1 MKIRQAVPDDA
12 PAVVAL
18 RATVYP
24 YLVRGVEST
33 RRMIAQPPP
42 DEHWAAFVA
51 QRQGELVG
59 WVSAYLNTN
68 SSARVGEISL
78 PHVHP
83 DHRGRGAGSA
93 LVAVATEHVEAFG
106 VRRLRTWATPE
117 GLDFARRRGFE
128 PSREARYSALEL
140 RQPPTVPAPP
150 AGIRLASLAELDD
163 KQVYAAHAAAVVDEP
178 NDVPNDALAYDAWRT
193 EIWENVGLD
202 HQASTAALVGETVA
216 GFTLVIRD
224 GERMWSAMTGTRPE
238 HRGRG
243 LALLVKSAAL
253 RRAAEDGVTAAYT
266 GNDAANGPML
276 AVNARLGYRPV
287 GSQWSCVK
295 PL

>member
-42 DEHWAAFVA
+42 DERWMAFVA
-51 QRQGELVG
+51 ERREELVG
-59 WVSAYLNTN
+59 WVSAYRNTN
-68 SSARVGEISL
+68 SAADVGEISL

-83 DHRGRGAGSA
+83 DHRRRGAGSA
-93 LVAVATEHVEAFG
+93 LAAVAIEHVEALG
-106 VRRLRTWATPE
+106 VRRLRTWATPD

-128 PSREARYSALEL
+128 PSREARYSMLEL
-140 RQPPTVPAPP
+140 RQPPVVPAPP
-150 AGIRLASLAELDD
+150 DGVKLAALAELQD
-163 KQVYAAHAAAVVDEP
+163 KQVYAAHAASVVDEP
-178 NDVPNDALAYDAWRT
+178 NDVPHDALDYDTWRT

-202 HQASTAALVGETVA
+202 RQASTAALVGETVA
-216 GFTLVIRD
+216 AFTLVIRD
-224 GERMWSAMTGTRPE
+224 GDRMWSAMTATRPE

-243 LALLVKSAAL
+243 LALLVKSVAVH
-253 RRAAEDGVTAAYT
+253 RAAEAGVTAAYT

-287 GSQWSCVK
+287 ASQWSCVK